1 MTVNRVAV
9 VTGGFGGI
17 GRAIALRLAQDN
29 VNVAIVDLA
38 AGGDELCFEL
48 HRLGVKAGAYRCDVS
63 DYEEVKVVCE
73 KIVAD
78 FGGVDIL
85 INNAGITKDKLLLR
99 MTEADFDRVI
109 DVNLKGVF
117 NFTKQLAKVL
127 MRSKSG
133 RIINISSVS
142 GLMGNTG
149 QANYSASKAGIIGF
163 TKTIARELAPRGVTC
178 NAVAPGFIDTDM
190 TAGLPEQVK
199 TTLLGTIPLGRM
211 GKPGEVA
218 ELVAFLASERAG
230 YITGEVIRI
239 DGGLA
244 M

>member
-1 MTVNRVAV
+1 MNRVAV

>member
-1 MTVNRVAV
+1 VNRVAV
-9 VTGGFGGI
+9 VTGGAGGV

-29 VNVAIVDLA
+29 VNIAIVDLSP
-38 AGGDELCFEL
+38 GVDELCSEL
-48 HRLGVKAGAYRCDVS
+48 HRFGVKAGAYRCDVS
-63 DYEEVKVVCE
+63 DFEEVRVVCE

-85 INNAGITKDKLLLR
+85 INNAGITKDNLLLR

-142 GLMGNTG
+142 GIMGNTG

-163 TKTIARELAPRGVTC
+163 TKTVAREFAPRGVTC
-178 NAVAPGFIDTDM
+178 NAIAPGFIDTEM

-199 TTLLGTIPLGRM
+199 TSLLGTIPLGRM
-211 GKPGEVA
+211 GKPEEVA
-218 ELVAFLASERAG
+218 ELVAFLASGRAG

>member
-1 MTVNRVAV
+1 VNRVAV
-9 VTGGFGGI
+9 VTGGAGGV

-29 VNVAIVDLA
+29 VNIAIVDLSP
-38 AGGDELCFEL
+38 GVDELCSEL
-48 HRLGVKAGAYRCDVS
+48 HRFGVKAGAYRCDVS
-63 DYEEVKVVCE
+63 DFEEVRVVCE

-85 INNAGITKDKLLLR
+85 INNAGITKDNLLLR

-142 GLMGNTG
+142 GIMGNTG
-149 QANYSASKAGIIGF
+149 QANYS
-163 TKTIARELAPRGVTC
+163 KTVAREFAPRGVTC
-178 NAVAPGFIDTDM
+178 NAIAPGFIDTEM

-199 TTLLGTIPLGRM
+199 TSLLGTIPLGRM
-211 GKPGEVA
+211 GKPEEVA
-218 ELVAFLASERAG
+218 ELVAFLASGRAG

>member
-1 MTVNRVAV
+1 MNRVAV

-244 M
+244 MWE